1 MFGFEIPAWAIGVG
15 FIILAGSLAG
25 GVKRLLSGDHGNPR
39 PRGKLSR
46 RDVGQMVGDLETRL
60 GDVAGLAGQLVDP
73 ARSRLQPTHHLTPAP
88 PGGLA
93 PRPGIPAGPNLLA
106 GPPPRGRHRLAPA

>member
-60 GDVAGLAGQLVDP
+60 GDVDELRGKLAALEDMQRRLGALEGRVDF
-73 ARSRLQPTHHLTPAP
+73 AER
-88 PGGLA
+88 
-93 PRPGIPAGPNLLA
+93 
-106 GPPPRGRHRLAPA
+106 RLATQRDADRRATPKSCTKQAH